1 MTVKLAD
8 PELEVEIAPSQRPGG
23 LTREPDAASAR
34 RSYQETMSD
43 PGSEEY
49 TLLYLPTMLGV
60 YTARHQQMP
69 ASDESLCEHVFGSNS
84 HAGCAACRE
93 ETEFLVAHQ
102 KRFF

>member
-8 PELEVEIAPSQRPGG
+8 PEREVEIAPSQPLRG
-23 LTREPDAASAR
+23 LTYESDSAAAR
-34 RSYQETMSD
+34 RSRRKAMPDPNSQE
-43 PGSEEY
+43 Y
-49 TLLYLPTMLGV
+49 RVLYLPTMLGV

-69 ASDESLCEHVFGSNS
+69 ASDESLGEHVFGSNS